1 MSSGLQQQRRTVAV
15 LSMVWCVTMDGLIN
29 VASQTWPH
37 QHGLTNM
44 ASTAVGGRLV
54 LGREMRAFNNI
65 AWHRNNAQDK
75 IGRSSRSGPEVNYVR
90 QSSDCTLLM
99 LLYDSLCLFDSS
111 CSLAQ
116 SCPHIFRMRIP
127 LRRWSAR
134 RPSLHHHFSFY
145 SIARATL
152 SR

>member
-99 LLYDSLCLFDSS
+99 LDARCSGSS
-111 CSLAQ
+111 GS
-116 SCPHIFRMRIP
+116 SGR
-127 LRRWSAR
+127 
-134 RPSLHHHFSFY
+134 
-145 SIARATL
+145 TV
-152 SR
+152 